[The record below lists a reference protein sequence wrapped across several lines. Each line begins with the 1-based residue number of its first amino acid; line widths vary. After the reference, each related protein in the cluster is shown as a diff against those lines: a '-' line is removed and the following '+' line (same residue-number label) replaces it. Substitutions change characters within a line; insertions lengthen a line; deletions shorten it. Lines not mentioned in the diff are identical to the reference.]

1 MKQGTAINR
10 IVMLAIGLALLFYF
24 GGAAWHAFHDPYPT
38 TRAYAYG
45 ADDTVEATGWLCRT
59 EEVITGSGGVVRVLP
74 GEGEK
79 VAAGATVARLYADRE
94 GVERSEQ
101 LEALR
106 TEIAQMEAALEAA
119 GSPAQNEGAQ
129 AGTVDALVALRVAVA
144 GGDFTR
150 LERHTADFKGA
161 VYQQALRYGS
171 AGDLNAALA
180 SARQQ
185 AQELEAQAAHDTGRV
200 RVAHSGIFSGQADG
214 YEEVLTPESLAALT
228 PSALDA
234 LSPRAVGGD
243 VIGKLVTDSK
253 WYFICPL
260 TEGDASRLVE
270 GSAITA
276 RFSRDWSGEVKM
288 TVERIGATENGRRT
302 VTLSSN
308 RFLSQVTLLR
318 RQTVELI
325 FSTMSGIRVPTG
337 AVRVEEGQS
346 VVYVQVGVLAERKP
360 VRILAQGE
368 DYYLVE
374 PVVEEAASQ
383 AQERKALRA
392 GDPVIIANQEIWDGK
407 VVE

>member
-10 IVMLAIGLALLFYF
+10 IVMLAIGVALLLYF
-24 GGAAWHAFHDPYPT
+24 GGAAWRAFHDPYPT
-38 TRAYAYG
+38 ARAYAYG
-45 ADDTVEATGWLCRT
+45 VDDTVETTGWLCRT

-79 VAAGATVARLYADRE
+79 VAAGATVARLYTDRE
-94 GVERSEQ
+94 SVERSEQ
-101 LEALR
+101 LETLR

-119 GSPAQNEGAQ
+119 GSPNQTESTL
-129 AGTVDALVALRVAVA
+129 AGTVNSLVTLRAAVA
-144 GGDFTR
+144 SGDFTR
-150 LERHTADFKGA
+150 LESDVADFKGA

-171 AGDLNAALA
+171 TGDLNTALA

-185 AQELEAQAAHDTGRV
+185 AQELEAQTAYAVGRV
-200 RVAHSGIFSGQADG
+200 SVSRSGIFSGQADG
-214 YEEVLTPESLAALT
+214 YEGVLTPEALLALT
-228 PSALDA
+228 PSALDS
-234 LSPRAVGGD
+234 LSAQTVASD
-243 VIGKLVTDSK
+243 AIGKLVTDSK

-260 TEGDASRLVE
+260 RESDASRLVE
-270 GSAITA
+270 GGTITA
-276 RFSRDWSGEVKM
+276 RFSRDWSGEVEM
-288 TVERIGATENGRRT
+288 TVERIGATENGRRA
-302 VTLSSN
+302 VTLSSS

-325 FSTMSGIRVPTG
+325 FSTLSGIRVPTE

-374 PVVEEAASQ
+374 PVVEEAATQ
-383 AQERKALRA
+383 NQERKALRS
-392 GDPVIIANQEIWDGK
+392 GDLVIIANQEIWDGK